1 MLQTSKKSRA
11 VNHIISAFF
20 VAFLVTTVVTVGVLG
35 NYNARFQ
42 TGGNSLQNNIYGYQ
56 TSAHFVSVAPAK
68 GAPAN
73 EKPRV
78 IVIPD
83 DYSKIGDAISN
94 ALPGDTVFVKK
105 GVYQENL
112 VITKSLSLVGEDSR
126 ATVLVGS
133 GGPQRGSIVTIAAD
147 NTNITGFTIKSL
159 NYSDSTYYPYGIV
172 INGDNCS
179 IAGNNI
185 QNTYSGIFCAV
196 QSSITISQNN
206 ITANLKDGIR
216 FYGGSSNIIS
226 GNNITVNTA
235 SGIAIEGYSDII
247 SGNNIKNN
255 TRAIGLGSSYTV
267 VYGNNLTGNSESGI
281 YFPGSNDVISANYIT
296 DNKYG
301 VYFTISFGAA
311 NDNKFYH
318 NNFIDNQQNIC
329 FSSSYNVESW
339 DNGAPSGGNY
349 WSDYLTTYPNA
360 TKVGNLGI
368 WDLAYVISANNSDR
382 YPLVAPFDTSNTGTV
397 SINNLPVTKP
407 DQVVALWHFD
417 EVQPNDITNDA
428 ISNNPAIFGSV
439 TGNVSYTPKLV
450 EGKFGKALSFD
461 GSAYAYVP
469 ASPTLVTPSEVTI
482 DAWVNVQ
489 SFKNVTYNNIVIE
502 SVRTLAKYPTRIVGL
517 AVNGELPGNGSSVPQ
532 GALRG
537 YVLTDSGGFNEIVTT
552 DPVIPLNQW
561 THVTFTRSL
570 TTGMHIYVNGE
581 EKNVN
586 VTYGVLNPAGSIQ
599 RDTELYIG
607 HDSISMIDE
616 VAISNYALAPQNQ
629 SLWLQWWFWTIVG
642 AAIIALP
649 STIYFIKKRK
659 TAASL

>member
-1 MLQTSKKSRA
+1 M
-11 VNHIISAFF
+11 V
-20 VAFLVTTVVTVGVLG
+20 
-35 NYNARFQ
+35 
-42 TGGNSLQNNIYGYQ
+42 
-56 TSAHFVSVAPAK
+56 
-68 GAPAN
+68 
-73 EKPRV
+73 
-78 IVIPD
+78 PD

-112 VITKSLSLVGEDSR
+112 VINKSLSLVGEDSQN
-126 ATVLVGS
+126 TVLVGS
-133 GGPQRGSIVTIAAD
+133 GDVQRGCIITVAAD
-147 NTNITGFTIKSL
+147 NTIITGFTIKSL
-159 NYSDSTYYPYGIV
+159 NYSDSSYYPYGIV
-172 INGDNCS
+172 INSDNCS
-179 IAGNNI
+179 IIGNNI

-206 ITANLKDGIR
+206 ITANFKDGIR
-216 FYGGSSNIIS
+216 FFGGSSNTIS
-226 GNNITVNTA
+226 GNNITMNTA

-255 TRAIGLGSSYTV
+255 TRAIGLGSSYTIV
-267 VYGNNLTGNSESGI
+267 FGNTLTGNSESGI
-281 YFPGSNDVISANYIT
+281 WFPGSDNLVYSNYIT

-301 VYFTISFGAA
+301 VYFTVNFGAA

-318 NNFIDNQQNIC
+318 NNFINNQQNIC
-329 FSSSYNVESW
+329 FSSSNNVESW
-339 DNGAPSGGNY
+339 DNGYPSGGNY
-349 WSDYLTTYPNA
+349 WSDYLTTYPTA
-360 TKVGNLGI
+360 TKIGNLGI
-368 WDLAYVISANNSDR
+368 WNLPYVICANNSDR

-397 SINNLPVTKP
+397 SIDNLPVAKP

-417 EVQPNDITNDA
+417 EVQPNYVTTDA
-428 ISNNPAIFGSV
+428 IGNNPAILGSV

-461 GSAYAYVP
+461 GWAYAYVP
-469 ASPTLVTPSEVTI
+469 ASPSLVIPSEITI

-489 SFKNVTYNNIVIE
+489 SFKNVTYNNIVVE

-517 AVNGELPGNGSSVPQ
+517 AVNGDLPGNGSSVSQ

-552 DPVIPLNQW
+552 DPVISLNQW

-581 EKNVN
+581 EKNVK
-586 VTYGVLNPAGSIQ
+586 VTCGVLNPAGSIQ

-607 HDSISMIDE
+607 HDSISTIDE
-616 VAISNYALAPQNQ
+616 VAISNYGSTQQDQ
-629 SLWLQWWFWTIVG
+629 SLWLQWWFWTIIG
-642 AAIIALP
+642 AGIIALP
-649 STIYFIKKRK
+649 STIYFIRKRK
-659 TAASL
+659 IAASL